1 MQTPAVGQGENDDP
15 VVLRV
20 LAMLERRGW
29 LGDSPPL
36 TPDQANLS
44 EGPSNAIDNR
54 WKWFVPVT

>member
-36 TPDQANLS
+36 IPAQANLS
-44 EGPSNAIDNR
+44 EGPRDAIDNR